1 MKKQF
6 RQLRLKNP
14 KQQKIVRQLLS
25 CVHEKFDG
33 FNIICVEYS
42 KKLRKKFKPIDI
54 TYKPVRKPERN
65 ILCYSSED
73 MSKAYSSSCS
83 QGEKISHGFAFEC
96 HYCGNFFARAD
107 KQKRHIGNCSGIPGV
122 VYNFNN
128 QNLITFEDNLKFK
141 GDLPMAI
148 YYDFETTAPTDNCF
162 EPEQRE
168 VFVVSCVMI
177 AAFHPDFKLN
187 RIIVQRSF
195 VHSI

>member
-14 KQQKIVRQLLS
+14 KQQKLVRQLLG

-73 MSKAYSSSCS
+73 MSKAYRSSCS

-96 HYCGNFFARAD
+96 YYCGKFFTRAD
-107 KQKRHIGNCSGIPGV
+107 KH
-122 VYNFNN
+122 NN

-162 EPEQRE
+162 EPEQKE
-168 VFVVSCVMI
+168 VFVVSYVMTV
-177 AAFHPDFKLN
+177 AFHPDFKLN